1 LTTRACT
8 IALAGAIASGAII
21 YERYNKDLIMN
32 WDRVLLVLGFILLLP
47 MLIKLK
53 GVLLGFIKPNEFLNN
68 YLEIIAGIVGLTLW
82 VISIRHT

>member
-1 LTTRACT
+1 
-8 IALAGAIASGAII
+8 
-21 YERYNKDLIMN
+21 MN